1 MDLQE
6 RLRAHMRSELANT
19 PVSDLGGVM
28 ERGETI
34 RRRRRAVMTAAPV
47 VVVVLGVV
55 GVMASGI
62 MSDEDAPDADQV
74 AAAEAELSLSLG
86 TRDWA
91 IEAAS
96 LGWAEDIAAD
106 DGVFYALSTAP
117 GVRWEDFPMGN
128 LPKAL
133 YVSSDGRNWSPTPFG
148 EWRPAGLAAA
158 DGLLYVVGT
167 APGAAADTQTLEVR
181 ISRDGGAS
189 FESIQLPVSVPA
201 GTYFLPELIAADDGV
216 LAVATI
222 RQVTDPFSL
231 LPPEALVGEVEPLMI
246 EDGIA
251 VFPRDVSLEAEQAC
265 FGGDAARCAEM
276 IETDAT
282 AFFSWEDLGIPGAAF
297 GETTDNIAF
306 WSPDGEDFEEIEYPF
321 GQGFVDTVTSVDGT
335 VVVSVAGMGPTRLF
349 ASEDA
354 REWRP
359 IAEDTDPGFLSA
371 IGKTH
376 AGMAMVAQA
385 PDGNLAVFRAPDLD
399 GPWEEVP
406 LADALAE
413 LTKGDAQVWPTGA
426 AVIDDSGVALTVML
440 SSTVEQRSNPI
451 VELVEPIF
459 GRDMAGDRAGGRGVE
474 DVETQGLLLVS
485 DDLTEWQA
493 VSVSHLGGFVDLM
506 LPSPDGSLVAY
517 GNQHDPNGRAVRVV
531 GVADR

>member
-1 MDLQE
+1 PGPRDRGRRRGDGALLRTLGDRKPLRQPGGVGVPGGPQLGAVVATQAVPPPLDPPRRPRRAGHAAGGAPDRRRIGPARPEAADGGGVSSASRLVDRGDGGSAPDKARNGEVPPPSRPGAAGGASSPLRPRRRLMDLQE

-34 RRRRRAVMTAAPV
+34 RRRRRTVMTAAPV

-117 GVRWEDFPMGN
+117 GVRWEDFPMGS

-201 GTYFLPELIAADDGV
+201 GTYFLPE
-216 LAVATI
+216 
-222 RQVTDPFSL
+222 
-231 LPPEALVGEVEPLMI
+231 
-246 EDGIA
+246 
-251 VFPRDVSLEAEQAC
+251 
-265 FGGDAARCAEM
+265 
-276 IETDAT
+276 
-282 AFFSWEDLGIPGAAF
+282 
-297 GETTDNIAF
+297 
-306 WSPDGEDFEEIEYPF
+306 
-321 GQGFVDTVTSVDGT
+321 
-335 VVVSVAGMGPTRLF
+335 
-349 ASEDA
+349 
-354 REWRP
+354 
-359 IAEDTDPGFLSA
+359 
-371 IGKTH
+371 
-376 AGMAMVAQA
+376 
-385 PDGNLAVFRAPDLD
+385 
-399 GPWEEVP
+399 
-406 LADALAE
+406 
-413 LTKGDAQVWPTGA
+413 
-426 AVIDDSGVALTVML
+426 
-440 SSTVEQRSNPI
+440 
-451 VELVEPIF
+451 
-459 GRDMAGDRAGGRGVE
+459 
-474 DVETQGLLLVS
+474 
-485 DDLTEWQA
+485 
-493 VSVSHLGGFVDLM
+493 
-506 LPSPDGSLVAY
+506 
-517 GNQHDPNGRAVRVV
+517 
-531 GVADR
+531 